1 MDPGQEILRFS
12 ERLLHWNPE
21 MFFMITKSGKFR
33 IRTPVVTYFQNT
45 LDIIAISK
53 RMECGHCETSK
64 KFEYIVVN
72 NKNYL
77 HGLIKRNLI
86 ASLSM
91 YSSYTCKV
99 RAYFEEGPNVAVL
112 LEWSSCIPLTIGN

>member
-1 MDPGQEILRFS
+1 MDPGQELLRFS

-21 MFFMITKSGKFR
+21 IFFRITKTGKFR
-33 IRTPVVTYFQNT
+33 IRTPVVTYFQNK
-45 LDIIAISK
+45 LDIVAISK
-53 RMECGHCETSK
+53 RVECCSCDTTK
-64 KFEYIVVN
+64 KYEYIVVN
-72 NKNYL
+72 NKYYL
-77 HGLIKRNLI
+77 HGLIKRNLM

-112 LEWSSCIPLTIGN
+112 LEWSSSLPLTIGN